1 VLLSLLVVSAFA
13 ADDLEKGKSIYVAR
27 CQSCHGEGGKGDGPA
42 ARALPKKPKDFSD
55 AAYWTATDEKQL
67 RLFITEGKPGT
78 IMRGFPMP
86 DDQLAIL
93 VLYLQSMPTA
103 AATPAPAH

>member
-1 VLLSLLVVSAFA
+1 MLLLLAVAAFA
-13 ADDLEKGKSIYVAR
+13 DDGADQGRSIYVAR
-27 CQSCHGEGGKGDGPA
+27 CQSCHGEHGKGDGPA

-55 AAYWTATDEKQL
+55 AAYWTSTDEKQV

-86 DDQLAIL
+86 DEQLTIL
-93 VLYLQSMPTA
+93 VTYMRSMPTA
-103 AATPAPAH
+103 APAPTP